1 MFAGVWTIGC
11 SQRVSVV
18 QEKRSIWV
26 QKLMYRCGQAGEVGS
41 VGILRHERG
50 GCKNEVRR

>member
-1 MFAGVWTIGC
+1 MGS
-11 SQRVSVV
+11 SQKVSVV

-26 QKLMYRCGQAGEVGS
+26 QKLMYRRGQAGEVGF

-50 GCKNEVRR
+50 GCKNEVRRRNGDGE